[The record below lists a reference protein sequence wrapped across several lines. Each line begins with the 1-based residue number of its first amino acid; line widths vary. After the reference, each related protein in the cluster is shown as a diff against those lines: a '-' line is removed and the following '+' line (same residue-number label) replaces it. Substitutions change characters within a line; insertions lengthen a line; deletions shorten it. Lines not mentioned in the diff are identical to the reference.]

1 MKTYQVKNRTI
12 TNFVLFE
19 FYAKIYKI
27 GFSFADLFLG
37 ARQAGMGKN
46 FITTSVKSHNFL
58 FENGQRKRTLNVILW
73 VTFFASIILGLISI
87 QFGGVQAGYIILLL
101 SPICLLG
108 LLLNARGQFFAAAS
122 LVSILML
129 FAAIYD
135 LYSRGSLLDD
145 MGIVAFPVLI
155 VACSLLFGKK
165 GVYVFSGL
173 SLAAIS
179 VMGYLEINR
188 QILNQPPKIDAGDLT
203 TALILVSSVSILVW
217 VIMDN
222 AQKNLQRI
230 KDDDNDLRVS
240 YELTLESLAKALE
253 FRDPETE
260 NHSRRVVDLTVELAK
275 EMGLSGED
283 LVNIRR
289 GALLHDI
296 GKLAIPD
303 KILLK
308 PGALSREERVVMQKH
323 ASHAMELLSDI
334 PFLQPCISI
343 PYCHHER
350 WDGTGYPGGLK
361 GEEIPLYA
369 RIFTIIDQWEAL
381 NSDRPYRNAW
391 PRQTIVNYIVDNIG
405 KIYDPKVAEKFL
417 SMIGAQ
423 EEEQAAKVVNQNLQL
438 IKAEE
443 TPELGTK

>member
-1 MKTYQVKNRTI
+1 
-12 TNFVLFE
+12 
-19 FYAKIYKI
+19 
-27 GFSFADLFLG
+27 
-37 ARQAGMGKN
+37 MGKN
-46 FITTSVKSHNFL
+46 IRTSSEEAHNFT
-58 FENGQRKRTLNVILW
+58 FESDQRVRTLNVILW
-73 VTFFASIILGLISI
+73 VTLFASILLGLISI
-87 QFGGVQAGYIILLL
+87 QFGGIKAGYAILAL
-101 SPICLLG
+101 SPTCLVC
-108 LLLNARGQFFAAAS
+108 LLLNARGKFYAAAGITSVLMFFAA
-122 LVSILML
+122 V
-129 FAAIYD
+129 YD

-145 MGIVAFPVLI
+145 MGIVAFPLLI
-155 VACSLLFGKK
+155 VACSLLFGKR
-165 GVYVFSGL
+165 GVYIISGL

-179 VMGYLEINR
+179 VIGYLEMNRLIINK
-188 QILNQPPKIDAGDLT
+188 PSEIDSGDLA
-203 TALILVSSVSILVW
+203 TALILVSGVSVLVW

-222 AQKNLQRI
+222 AEKNLQRI
-230 KDDDNDLRVS
+230 KADDRDIRVS

-253 FRDPETE
+253 FRDRETE
-260 NHSRRVVDLTVELAK
+260 NHSRRVVELSVALAK

-308 PGALSREERVVMQKH
+308 PGALSREERSVMQEH
-323 ASHAMELLSDI
+323 ATHAMELLSDI
-334 PFLQPCISI
+334 PFLKPCISI

-350 WDGTGYPGGLK
+350 WDGTGYPCELK

-391 PRQTIVNYIVDNIG
+391 PRETVLNYIKDNSG
-405 KIYDPKVAEKFL
+405 KIYDPKIVEKFL

-423 EEEQAAKVVNQNLQL
+423 QEEAVVSVNQSSNL
-438 IKAEE
+438 IKVEQISG
-443 TPELGTK
+443 PVIK